1 MASGFVKAELMTC
14 RQGRSQVSCRLLYI
28 SVLLLVFGLILWKW
42 MNGVDS
48 LGSNQECKIGYIHSH
63 SRVSQCLASIR
74 KLGNRRS
81 SEGLR
86 SFKPSK
92 GTNLFILIILAGDI
106 EMNPGPRFQCGLC
119 KKYCKA
125 SDRLLECE
133 ECEKRFHASCSNL
146 SDNELLRIESGDGA
160 WYCTNCKADCGLC
173 SGAVLK
179 GHKAVQCDNC
189 DMWIHNECSF
199 IAETQYETVNNTNC
213 TWICPKCE
221 FFNFSDSFFGE
232 QVNVETENRFVPLTK
247 VKKDRSSPCGTNIS
261 SFISGLKFISMNI
274 NSIRR
279 KKLELLAFLDF
290 HQPHVVAIQ
299 ETKID
304 SSIATSELF
313 PETCP
318 YSVYRKDR
326 NIHGGGVM
334 LLVHKDISHMPITE
348 LENDSESIWVK
359 VFANKTSHF
368 VASWYRP
375 PGSTSEEFQLFRE
388 QLDYIR
394 THHKGKKLPS
404 AHVLGDFNFKDI
416 DWPDRLSKSGS
427 TLSQSEGQILIDIMN
442 DHGLEQM
449 VHFPTREKN
458 TLDLIL
464 TTLPGQFQ
472 DVHSPDKLSDHDII
486 SGTLKMFIPPIKKPR
501 RKVYL
506 YQKGDYESMR
516 KDTLQFSK
524 EKYFNGHSDTR
535 SVQENFDLLTSF
547 IQDSADKH
555 IPSKTSRSVSSI
567 PWITPEIRRKI
578 RRKNKTHAK
587 AKKTGSSKL
596 RSKFE
601 TLRREIKADVRKQ
614 HDLYV
619 NNLVGDVKANPRDFY
634 RYINSQKKDTQGI
647 PPLKRKNGKGVA
659 QSDLE
664 KAEEFNGQFTDVFSK
679 NEHTQVPLL
688 DRSAPFMNDIAVS
701 KDGVI
706 KLLKGLNPSKA
717 LGPDELHPRVLKELA
732 TELGPVLAHL
742 FQQSIDTGEIPKEWS
757 LANICPLFKK
767 SDRSLACN
775 YRPVSLT
782 CVPCKLLE
790 HIVCSNIM
798 AHLDEY
804 KLLSDRQHAFRKGH
818 SCETQLTTV
827 INDWAK
833 ILDNRRQVDTF
844 ILDFEKA
851 FDTPPHELLKSKLF
865 GYGIGGKT
873 LKWIDSFLC
882 FRQQRVVVNG
892 VKSDWAPV
900 LSGVPQGTVLGP
912 LLFSLYINDI
922 SSDIESEIRL
932 FADDCVCYREIKDEK
947 DTMKLQRDID
957 RLGSWARKWGMR
969 FQPVKCNMM
978 QLTRKRIKKIHASYT
993 LEGTNLENVES
1004 IKYLGVTITS
1014 DLRWNT
1020 HVSNVCTKANRT
1032 LGFLRRNL
1040 HSCPQEV
1047 KEAAYKGLVRPVLDY
1062 GSSVWDPPG
1071 VVLQEELES
1080 VQKRAARFVTGN
1092 YDYETGS
1099 MTGILGQ
1106 LKWESLKKRRKDNRL
1121 ILLYKGLKGK
1131 ASVPT
1136 DDLIPKTRRCRNQH
1150 SMAFQ
1155 TPIANTDVYKGS
1167 FFPQTIRDWNAL
1179 PDSLISSA
1187 EDAEDCVAKFTSL
1200 VRARD

>member
-1 MASGFVKAELMTC
+1 M
-14 RQGRSQVSCRLLYI
+14 R
-28 SVLLLVFGLILWKW
+28 
-42 MNGVDS
+42 
-48 LGSNQECKIGYIHSH
+48 
-63 SRVSQCLASIR
+63 
-74 KLGNRRS
+74 
-81 SEGLR
+81 
-86 SFKPSK
+86 
-92 GTNLFILIILAGDI
+92 
-106 EMNPGPRFQCGLC
+106 
-119 KKYCKA
+119 
-125 SDRLLECE
+125 
-133 ECEKRFHASCSNL
+133 KRFHASCSKL
-146 SDNELLRIESGDGA
+146 GDDELLRIESGDGA
-160 WYCTNCKADCGLC
+160 WYCSNCKADCGLC
-173 SGAVLK
+173 SGTVLND
-179 GHKAVQCDNC
+179 HKAVQCDSC

-199 IAETQYETVNNTNC
+199 IAETQYETVKNKNC

-232 QVNVETENRFVPLTK
+232 QVNLETENRFVPLTK
-247 VKKDRSSPCGTNIS
+247 EKKDRSSPCGTNKS

-274 NSIRR
+274 NSIRG
-279 KKLELLAFLDF
+279 KKLELLAFFDF
-290 HQPHVVAIQ
+290 HQPHVVTIQ

-313 PETCP
+313 PETFP
-318 YSVYRKDR
+318 YNVYRKDR
-326 NIHGGGVM
+326 NIRGNGVM

-368 VASWYRP
+368 VASLYRP
-375 PGSTSEEFQLFRE
+375 PGSTSEEIHLFRE

-404 AHVLGDFNFKDI
+404 VHVLGDFNFKDI

-464 TTLPGQFQ
+464 TTLTGQFQ
-472 DVHSPDKLSDHDII
+472 DIHSPDKLSDHDIV
-486 SGTLKMFIPPIKKPR
+486 SGTLKIFIPPIKKPR

-516 KDTLQFSK
+516 KDTLEFAK
-524 EKYFNGHSDTR
+524 EINFNGHSDTR

-547 IQDSADKH
+547 IQDSADKN

-664 KAEEFNGQFTDVFSK
+664 KAEEFNGQFTDVFNK

-688 DRSAPFMNDIAVS
+688 DRSAPFMDDIVVS

-717 LGPDELHPRVLKELA
+717 LGPDELHPIVLKELA
-732 TELGPVLAHL
+732 AELGPVFAHL

-798 AHLDEY
+798 AHLDGY
-804 KLLSDRQHAFRKGH
+804 KLLSDRQHAFRKRH

-833 ILDNRRQVDTF
+833 ILDNRGQVDTF

-873 LKWIDSFLC
+873 LKWINSFLC

-932 FADDCVCYREIKDEK
+932 FADDCVCYREIKDEE
-947 DTMKLQRDID
+947 DTIKLQRVID
-957 RLGSWARKWGMR
+957 RLGSWARKWSTR

-993 LEGTNLENVES
+993 LEGTDLENVES

-1040 HSCPQEV
+1040 YSCPQEV

-1092 YDYETGS
+1092 S
-1099 MTGILGQ
+1099 IMKLG
-1106 LKWESLKKRRKDNRL
+1106 
-1121 ILLYKGLKGK
+1121 
-1131 ASVPT
+1131 V
-1136 DDLIPKTRRCRNQH
+1136 
-1150 SMAFQ
+1150 
-1155 TPIANTDVYKGS
+1155 
-1167 FFPQTIRDWNAL
+1167 
-1179 PDSLISSA
+1179 
-1187 EDAEDCVAKFTSL
+1187 
-1200 VRARD
+1200 

>member
-1 MASGFVKAELMTC
+1 MS
-14 RQGRSQVSCRLLYI
+14 S
-28 SVLLLVFGLILWKW
+28 
-42 MNGVDS
+42 
-48 LGSNQECKIGYIHSH
+48 
-63 SRVSQCLASIR
+63 SIR

-146 SDNELLRIESGDGA
+146 SDNELVRIESGDGA
-160 WYCTNCKADCGLC
+160 WFCTNCKADCGLC

-179 GHKAVQCDNC
+179 GHKAVRCDSC

-199 IAETQYETVNNTNC
+199 IAETQYEIVNNTNC

-232 QVNVETENRFVPLTK
+232 QVNLETENRFVPLTK
-247 VKKDRSSPCGTNIS
+247 EKKDRSSPCGINKS

-274 NSIRR
+274 NSIRG

-290 HQPHVVAIQ
+290 YQPHVVAIQ

-375 PGSTSEEFQLFRE
+375 PGSTSEEFKLFRE
-388 QLDYIR
+388 QLDYIK

-472 DVHSPDKLSDHDII
+472 DVHSPDKLSDHDIV
-486 SGTLKMFIPPIKKPR
+486 SGTLKIFIPPIKKPR

-516 KDTLQFSK
+516 KDTLEFAK

-601 TLRREIKADVRKQ
+601 TLRREIKAEVRKQ

-732 TELGPVLAHL
+732 TELGPVFAHL

-833 ILDNRRQVDTF
+833 ILDNRGQVDTF

-865 GYGIGGKT
+865 RYGIGGKT

-1040 HSCPQEV
+1040 YSCPQEV

-1062 GSSVWDPPG
+1062 SSSVWDPPG

-1092 YDYETGS
+1092 YNYETGS

-1187 EDAEDCVAKFTSL
+1187 EDAEDCIAKFTSL